1 MSMIDLSKAYR
12 TLLVGAYESIPWD
25 SDFGWFDA

>member
-12 TLLVGAYESIPWD
+12 TLLVGAYRSIPWESSFD
-25 SDFGWFDA
+25 WFD